1 MEEVLFMKRSPLT
14 PRGGIVRP
22 QFWTQ
27 NSPSG
32 GWGAS
37 FMKISILGCGWL
49 GLPLGK
55 YLVEKGH
62 LVKGS
67 TTSESKI
74 ALLSEIGI
82 EPFLIKF
89 SPQIEFPSSPL
100 LSMSPQTTIPNF
112 SSPLSVG
119 TQTTTFLSYFLNS
132 EVLIICIPPRAGK
145 YGADFHVQQIESLL
159 EYLPSSTIK
168 SIIYTSSTS
177 VYPDLNR
184 EVTEDDEVI
193 ENHALIKVE
202 NLLKSL
208 PQNVTILRCG
218 GLMGEERIPAKYF
231 AGKTINT
238 GKIPVNYV
246 HQDDVIQIITMIL
259 EQGFWNETFNVVS
272 PEHPIRKDIY
282 LKNCEEFGYEKP
294 IFEEPSEE
302 IPFKI
307 ISPQK
312 LIQRTGYK
320 FKYDNPM
327 IFKYL

>member
-1 MEEVLFMKRSPLT
+1 
-14 PRGGIVRP
+14 
-22 QFWTQ
+22 
-27 NSPSG
+27 
-32 GWGAS
+32 
-37 FMKISILGCGWL
+37 MKISILGCGWL

-55 YLVEKGH
+55 YLVENGH
-62 LVKGS
+62 SVKGS

-74 ALLSEIGI
+74 TLLSEVRI
-82 EPFLIKF
+82 EPFLLKF
-89 SPQIEFPSSPL
+89 SPQIEGKDL
-100 LSMSPQTTIPNF
+100 IN
-112 SSPLSVG
+112 
-119 TQTTTFLSYFLNS
+119 FLNS

-145 YGADFHVQQIESLL
+145 YGDDFHVQQIESLL
-159 EYLPSSTIK
+159 EYLPSSIIK

-184 EVTEDDEVI
+184 EVTEQDEVI

-202 NLLKSL
+202 NILKSL

-218 GLMGEERIPAKYF
+218 GLMGGERIPAKYF

-246 HQDDVIQIITMIL
+246 HQEDVIQIITMIL
-259 EQGFWNETFNVVS
+259 ERGYWNETFNVVS
-272 PEHPIRKDIY
+272 PEHPIREEIY
-282 LKNCEEFGYEKP
+282 PKNCEDFGYEKP

-312 LIQRTGYK
+312 LIHRTGYK
-320 FKYDNPM
+320 FIYDNPLM
-327 IFKYL
+327 FRYL

>member
-1 MEEVLFMKRSPLT
+1 
-14 PRGGIVRP
+14 
-22 QFWTQ
+22 
-27 NSPSG
+27 
-32 GWGAS
+32 
-37 FMKISILGCGWL
+37 MKISILGCGWL

-55 YLVEKGH
+55 YLVENGQS
-62 LVKGS
+62 VKGS
-67 TTSESKI
+67 TTSESKL

-82 EPFLIKF
+82 EPFLLKF
-89 SPQIEFPSSPL
+89 SHQIEGNN
-100 LSMSPQTTIPNF
+100 INH
-112 SSPLSVG
+112 
-119 TQTTTFLSYFLNS
+119 FLNS
-132 EVLIICIPPRAGK
+132 EILIICIPPRAGK

-159 EYLPSSTIK
+159 KYLPSSKVK

-184 EVTEDDEVI
+184 DVTEEDEVM

-202 NLLKSL
+202 SLLIQL

-246 HQDDVIQIITMIL
+246 HQEDVIQIITMIL
-259 EQGFWNETFNVVS
+259 EKGFWNETFNVVS
-272 PEHPIRKDIY
+272 PEHPIREEIY
-282 LKNCEEFGYEKP
+282 LKNCEEFGFEKP
-294 IFEEPSEE
+294 NFEVPAEE

-312 LIQRTGYK
+312 LILRTMYK
-320 FKYDNPM
+320 FIFANPLN
-327 IFKYL
+327 FKYL

>member
-1 MEEVLFMKRSPLT
+1 
-14 PRGGIVRP
+14 
-22 QFWTQ
+22 
-27 NSPSG
+27 
-32 GWGAS
+32 
-37 FMKISILGCGWL
+37 MKISILGCGWL

-55 YLVEKGH
+55 YLVENGH
-62 LVKGS
+62 SVKGS

-82 EPFLIKF
+82 EPFLLKF
-89 SPQIEFPSSPL
+89 SPQIGGND
-100 LSMSPQTTIPNF
+100 IVN
-112 SSPLSVG
+112 
-119 TQTTTFLSYFLNS
+119 FLNS

-145 YGADFHVQQIESLL
+145 YGADFHIQQIESLL

-184 EVTEDDEVI
+184 EVNEEDEVI

-202 NLLKSL
+202 NSLKQL
-208 PQNVTILRCG
+208 YQNVTILRCG
-218 GLMGEERIPAKYF
+218 GLMGGERIPAKYF

-246 HQDDVIQIITMIL
+246 HQEDVIQIITMIL

-272 PEHPIRKDIY
+272 PIHPIRKDIY
-282 LKNCEEFGYEKP
+282 LKNCEEFGYKKP

-327 IFKYL
+327 NYRYL

>member
-1 MEEVLFMKRSPLT
+1 
-14 PRGGIVRP
+14 
-22 QFWTQ
+22 
-27 NSPSG
+27 
-32 GWGAS
+32 
-37 FMKISILGCGWL
+37 MKISILGCGWL

-62 LVKGS
+62 SVKGS
-67 TTSESKI
+67 TTSESKLS
-74 ALLSEIGI
+74 LLSEIGI
-82 EPFLIKF
+82 EPFSLKF
-89 SPQIEFPSSPL
+89 SPQIEVPLQTL
-100 LSMSPQTTIPNF
+100 LSVSSQTTEIMNT
-112 SSPLSVG
+112 PLSVG
-119 TQTTTFLSYFLNS
+119 TQTTTFLNS

-145 YGADFHVQQIESLL
+145 FGEDFHVQQIESLL

-184 EVTEDDEVI
+184 EMTEDDEVI
-193 ENHALIKVE
+193 ENHVLIKVE

-218 GLMGEERIPAKYF
+218 GLMGGERIPAKYF

-246 HQDDVIQIITMIL
+246 HQEDVIQIITMIL
-259 EQGFWNETFNVVS
+259 EQRFWNETFNVVS
-272 PEHPIRKDIY
+272 PKHPIREEIY
-282 LKNCEEFGYEKP
+282 LKNCQEFGYEKP

-320 FKYDNPM
+320 FIYDNPLN
-327 IFKYL
+327 FKYL